1 VIDFER
7 AIGRMLI
14 ALTYVAV
21 ALLVVGVALMAAQ
34 GISPLSGGPQRDV
47 GRLLGDVARFEPAG
61 FLWLG
66 LLAVIATPI
75 SRVIAAGIGF
85 ARTGDRVLVAVAIAI
100 LIVIAL
106 SIASALAL
114 D

>member
-1 VIDFER
+1 MIDFER

-14 ALTYVAV
+14 VLTYVAV

-34 GISPLSGGPQRDV
+34 GVSPLSGGPPLDIR
-47 GRLLGDVARFEPAG
+47 RLLGDVARFTPEG

-75 SRVIAAGIGF
+75 SRVVAAGIGF
-85 ARTGDRVLVAVAIAI
+85 ARAGDRALVVVAMAI
-100 LIVIAL
+100 LVVIAL
-106 SIASALAL
+106 SIASGLVFA
-114 D
+114 

>member
-21 ALLVVGVALMAAQ
+21 ALLVIGVALLAAQ
-34 GISPLSGGPQRDV
+34 GVSPLSGGPRLDV
-47 GRLLGDVARFEPAG
+47 GRLAGDLIRFTPEG

-66 LLAVIATPI
+66 LLAVIATPV
-75 SRVIAAGIGF
+75 SRVVAAGIGF
-85 ARTGDRVLVAVAIAI
+85 ARAGDRVLVVIAIAI
-100 LIVIAL
+100 LAVIAL
-106 SIASALAL
+106 SITTALAFA
-114 D
+114 

>member
-34 GISPLSGGPQRDV
+34 GVSPLSGGPPLDF
-47 GRLLGDVARFEPAG
+47 GRLVGDVVRFTPEG

-66 LLAVIATPI
+66 LLAVIATPV
-75 SRVIAAGIGF
+75 SRVVAAGIGY
-85 ARTGDRVLVAVAIAI
+85 ARAGDQHMVVVAIAI
-100 LIVIAL
+100 LVVIAL
-106 SIASALAL
+106 SIASALAFA
-114 D
+114 

>member
-14 ALTYVAV
+14 VLTYVAV
-21 ALLVVGVALMAAQ
+21 ALLVVGVALMAAH
-34 GISPLSGGPQRDV
+34 GVSPLSGGPPLDV
-47 GRLLGDVARFEPAG
+47 GRLLGDVARFEPEG

-85 ARTGDRVLVAVAIAI
+85 ARTGDRVLVAVAVAI

-106 SIASALAL
+106 SIASALAF

>member
-21 ALLVVGVALMAAQ
+21 ALLVIGVGLLAAQ
-34 GISPLSGGPQRDV
+34 GVSPLSGGPRLDV
-47 GRLLGDVARFEPAG
+47 GRLWGDLIRFTPDG

-75 SRVIAAGIGF
+75 TRVVAAGIGY
-85 ARTGDRVLVAVAIAI
+85 ARAGDRALVAIAI
-100 LIVIAL
+100 AILVVIAL
-106 SIASALAL
+106 SISTALAFA
-114 D
+114 